1 MSTESWIALGV
12 AVAAIVV
19 LGLGAL
25 VEASL
30 TTVNRLTLRE
40 LIEGRIGSQRV
51 PALIDRPQ
59 MIRSAMLL
67 LELLCAVL
75 AAIALTRLYYQE
87 VPHYGVLLGFVTA
100 AIAVLFAGRV
110 VPNLVS
116 TQENV
121 AEPHPWHRLSTFLA
135 WFILPFTL
143 LADGLVRL
151 ASPLIH
157 RSSNGHGDVL
167 LDADDL
173 AAGDEFEQDDLGIE
187 EDEQEMITGILHL
200 EEAMARDIM
209 VNRLDVVAVAIDE
222 PIMEVV
228 EIARQVGHSRIPVYR
243 DSIDTI
249 VGVIYVKDF
258 LRFVGSETNGVDTSE
273 LLRPAY
279 FVPESKRVDE
289 LLHDM
294 QDEKVHIAI
303 VVDEYGG
310 TAGLVTI
317 EDILEEIVGEI
328 QDEYDRET
336 PLVEWIGSEEVIVDG
351 RIALDEVAD
360 IFESDF
366 APGEHGTIG
375 GFVQRRLGRIPAAGE
390 TVQADGL
397 IVEVTAVEHHR
408 VRKLRVFRAEDESLD
423 QEDNRAG
430 AA

>member
-1 MSTESWIALGV
+1 LSTESWIALGV

-30 TTVNRLTLRE
+30 ATVNRLTLRE

-87 VPHYGVLLGFVTA
+87 VPHYGVLLGFITTA
-100 AIAVLFAGRV
+100 IGVVFAGRV
-110 VPNLVS
+110 IPTLVS
-116 TQENV
+116 NQDSV
-121 AEPHPWHRLSTFLA
+121 SEPHPWRRLSTFLA
-135 WFILPFTL
+135 WCILPFTL
-143 LADGLVRL
+143 VADGLVRV
-151 ASPLIH
+151 ASPFLR
-157 RSSNGHGDVL
+157 RSKAEDDVL
-167 LDADDL
+167 LDTADTG
-173 AAGDEFEQDDLGIE
+173 AGEEVDHDDLGIE
-187 EDEQEMITGILHL
+187 EDEQEMISGILHL

-209 VNRLDVVAVAIDE
+209 VNRLDVVAVPIDE

-228 EIARQVGHSRIPVYR
+228 EIARRVGHSRIPAYR

-249 VGVIYVKDF
+249 VGVIYVKDL
-258 LRFVGSETNGVDTSE
+258 LRFVGSETDGVETNE

-294 QDEKVHIAI
+294 QDEKIHIAI

-310 TAGLVTI
+310 TSGLVTI

-336 PLVEWIGSEEVIVDG
+336 PLVEWVGSEEVIVDG
-351 RIALDEVAD
+351 RIGLDEVAD
-360 IFESDF
+360 IFETDF

-375 GFVQRRLGRIPAAGE
+375 GFVQRRLGRIPVPGE
-390 TVQADGL
+390 VVQEDGL
-397 IVEVTAVEHHR
+397 LVEVTAVEHHR
-408 VRKLRVFRAEDESLD
+408 VRKLRVYRNEVEQLD
-423 QEDNRAG
+423 QEDHRAG